1 MARVKLD
8 LSIPD
13 PDKFQDALAE
23 ARRQG
28 FSVSR
33 SFQDLGMASG
43 FIDATGIDALL
54 QIDGVA
60 SVAPDLSRS
69 SKRSGGAD
77 ILTFKPR
84 PR

>member
-1 MARVKLD
+1 
-8 LSIPD
+8 
-13 PDKFQDALAE
+13 
-23 ARRQG
+23 
-28 FSVSR
+28 
-33 SFQDLGMASG
+33 MASG

-60 SVAPDLSRS
+60 SVAPDLGTSP
-69 SKRSGGAD
+69 KRPGGAD